1 MGRSG
6 VDGPAAVREALDC
19 RWYWS
24 SPTSPKLKKVFADTF
39 GTKGQV
45 AFEGG
50 AEQRQVP
57 QTGADDPAR
66 QTSVFHECRN
76 KHKA

>member
-24 SPTSPKLKKVFADTF
+24 SPTSSKLKKVFADTF
-39 GTKGQV
+39 RTKGQV

-57 QTGADDPAR
+57 QTRVKRVSAAPR
-66 QTSVFHECRN
+66 QNQEGR
-76 KHKA
+76 